1 MHTPTQSAIAPHP
14 SGVVD
19 SDGHVEDETDNNCIS
34 LAYFYLSGTHMF
46 HSCDAWSYHCQ
57 SSQRIRSNRRLRTF
71 ARKFSNID
79 FFLKI
84 LPLKDDELVMSEM

>member
-1 MHTPTQSAIAPHP
+1 MCLRDDHEEGTYVTFYHAPAQHTGLGPGAA
-14 SGVVD
+14 
-19 SDGHVEDETDNNCIS
+19 
-34 LAYFYLSGTHMF
+34 
-46 HSCDAWSYHCQ
+46 
-57 SSQRIRSNRRLRTF
+57 RSNRNGGSGDENGEGGGLRTF